1 MKQII
6 FVTLIHLS
14 LSDNNYIYNELKEQQ
29 QQK

>member
-14 LSDNNYIYNELKEQQ
+14 LADNNYIYNELKEQQ